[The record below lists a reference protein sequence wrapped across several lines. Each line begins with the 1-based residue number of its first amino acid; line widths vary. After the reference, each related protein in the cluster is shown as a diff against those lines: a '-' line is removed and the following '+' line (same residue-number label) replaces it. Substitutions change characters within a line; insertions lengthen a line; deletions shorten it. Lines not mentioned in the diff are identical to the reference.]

1 MTTFYSE
8 FISALKHQRLSAKQY
23 DKLKLELVVKY
34 KLNQVPTNIN
44 VLLHCTPTDF
54 SKLKDK
60 LISKPQRTISGVAP
74 VAIMT
79 KPFPCPHGKC
89 IMCPGGVDSVFGDVP
104 QSYTGKEPATMRGIR
119 NNFDPY
125 LQVFNRLE
133 QYILQGHNC
142 DKVELIVMGG
152 TFPSFPTEYQEEF
165 IKYAFKAMN
174 DFSGLFYDKHGTF
187 NLLKFKRFFELPADI
202 EDDLRMKRIQEKLL
216 GVKGK
221 CTLEQQQHLNETAK
235 IRCVALC
242 IETRPDYGT
251 LKEGNEMLR
260 LGCTRV
266 ELGIQSVYD
275 EVLKKIERGHTTADT
290 KNSIR
295 ILRDLGF
302 KVAAHY
308 MPGLPDKDFKRIS
321 YHKDLTGMKQLFSD
335 SDYKPDMLKIYPCMV
350 SRGTKLY
357 SHYHAKK
364 FTPLNAEEAA
374 KLLVEFKQFVPEY
387 CRIMRIQRDIPTTQM
402 TAGVEMTNLRQYMT
416 QNYEV
421 TCKCIRCREPK
432 GRKISWSK
440 VKLNVMEYT
449 ASQDKSMCIAS
460 SSRNTTIIEAGA
472 SRGDAPYGDAA
483 LANSHPEFRRCYA
496 HTGKEFFISAEDTEN
511 DLLIG
516 FIRMRFPSQVLHSE
530 ITSASALIRELHV
543 YGTATGIGEE
553 GSIQHRGWGK
563 KLLQKAEEIAKKA
576 GKDKLVV
583 ISGVGAREYYR
594 KLGYKLEG
602 AYMTKK
608 LQT

>member
-8 FISALKHQRLSAKQY
+8 FISALKHQRLSSKQY
-23 DKLKLELVVKY
+23 DKLKLELVQKY
-34 KLNQVPTNIN
+34 KLNQVPTNID
-44 VLLHCTPTDF
+44 VLLHCTPKDF
-54 SKLKDK
+54 PKLKTK
-60 LISKPQRTISGVAP
+60 LLSKPQRTISGVAP

-89 IMCPGGVDSVFGDVP
+89 IMCPGGINSEFGDVP
-104 QSYTGKEPATMRGIR
+104 QSYTGREPATMRGIR

-142 DKVELIVMGG
+142 DKVELIIMGG
-152 TFPSFPTEYQEEF
+152 TFPSFPQEYQEEF

-174 DFSGLFYDKHGTF
+174 DFSGLFYGKSREHDGRF

-202 EDDLRMKRIQEKLL
+202 EDDLRVKRIQEKLL
-216 GVKGK
+216 KLKWK
-221 CTLEQQQHLNETAK
+221 CTLEQAQHLNETAK

-275 EVLKKIERGHTTADT
+275 KVLKKIERGHTTIDT

-308 MPGLPDKDFKRIS
+308 MPGLPDKDFKRTN
-321 YHKDLTGMKQLFSD
+321 YRKDLAGMKQLFSD

-357 SHYHAKK
+357 SHYQKKK
-364 FTPLNAEEAA
+364 FIPLNADEAA
-374 KLLVEFKQFVPEY
+374 KLLVKFKKSVPEY

-402 TAGVEMTNLRQYMT
+402 TAGVEMTNLRQYMA
-416 QNYEV
+416 QNHEV
-421 TCKCIRCREPK
+421 KCRCIRCREPK
-432 GRKISWSK
+432 NEKINWNK
-440 VKLNVMEYT
+440 VKIKVMNY
-449 ASQDKSMCIAS
+449 IAS
-460 SSRNTTIIEAGA
+460 G
-472 SRGDAPYGDAA
+472 
-483 LANSHPEFRRCYA
+483 
-496 HTGKEFFISAEDTEN
+496 GKEFFISAEDTEK

-516 FIRMRFPSQVLHSE
+516 FIRMRFPSQVLRSE
-530 ITSASALIRELHV
+530 ITSKSALIRELHV
-543 YGTATGIGEE
+543 YGTATGIGDE
-553 GSIQHRGWGK
+553 GNVQHRGWGK

-576 GKDKLVV
+576 GKDKMVI

-594 KLGYKLEG
+594 NLGYKLERV
-602 AYMTKK
+602 YMTKK
-608 LQT
+608 LYK